1 MPPLVTILGNM
12 FLHRA
17 ARSKTDLGTTCLK
30 DRIIDVKTRLP
41 PCQRIRLATI
51 PSCKISRLGIVL
63 FSANQG
69 LHCVQGLVPH
79 TDRPNLAAQS
89 FTERLGLDLVRK
101 AHTDIED
108 SRQECLVSLKMT

>member
-1 MPPLVTILGNM
+1 MGIGGLFFFFAVAELQSHSGMPPLVAILGNM

-17 ARSKTDLGTTCLK
+17 ARSKTDPGTTCLK

-51 PSCKISRLGIVL
+51 PSCKSLWTIVL
-63 FSANQG
+63 YYSQLAK
-69 LHCVQGLVPH
+69 VQGLVPH

-89 FTERLGLDLVRK
+89 FTERLG
-101 AHTDIED
+101 H
-108 SRQECLVSLKMT
+108 